1 MESKIIKA
9 FFDGN
14 LADEVITTP
23 RTKEYTDID
32 ERETAIYNK
41 LRPMLTGEQLK
52 LFDEFVDL
60 YGDRHALISIITA
73 ILNSGEYFVL
83 NFFSLDINICTSKSL
98 SNFWGAYQIAAGLT
112 IILSNSL

>member
-14 LADEVITTP
+14 LADEAITTP

-32 ERETAIYNK
+32 QRETAIYNK

-60 YGDRHALISIITA
+60 YGDRHALISESYYIRGFKFGLRLA
-73 ILNSGEYFVL
+73 VECFD
-83 NFFSLDINICTSKSL
+83 FSDVDEN
-98 SNFWGAYQIAAGLT
+98 Q
-112 IILSNSL
+112 

>member
-9 FFDGN
+9 FFDDN

-41 LRPMLTGEQLK
+41 LRSMLTGEQLK

-60 YGDRHALISIITA
+60 YGDRHSLEEERVITSMV
-73 ILNSGEYFVL
+73 LNSAC
-83 NFFSLDINICTSKSL
+83 D
-98 SNFWGAYQIAAGLT
+98 
-112 IILSNSL
+112 

>member
-14 LADEVITTP
+14 LADEIITTP

-32 ERETAIYNK
+32 EHETAIYNQ

-60 YGDRHALISIITA
+60 YGDRHALA
-73 ILNSGEYFVL
+73 VECFD
-83 NFFSLDINICTSKSL
+83 FSDVDENE
-98 SNFWGAYQIAAGLT
+98 
-112 IILSNSL
+112 